1 MTCSSAK
8 PPPAAREAAARAR
21 RAPSALARAAAAPI
35 PRRAA
40 TPPAAAR
47 PTARSAADAAPT
59 EVFIRFRLASHATPS
74 PLDGSRASF
83 LPHDRLESAR
93 RASDADCALALRA
106 WPGARSGRCPA
117 AGFALRP
124 AARRRARARSPPQR
138 RLAHRVPLT
147 LASRSPHSRPA
158 RDEPPPRERARRIR
172 PVLHI
177 APIAPAHAHRARRAR
192 RSLPPAIRTRHHSTT
207 RSSTTARTP
216 RADQAAPRAT
226 ARSAYEPTLP
236 ASVTVPSLT
245 VTSI

>member
-1 MTCSSAK
+1 MLVCET
-8 PPPAAREAAARAR
+8 PPAAREAAARAR

-106 WPGARSGRCPA
+106 WPGARSGRCTA
-117 AGFALRP
+117 SGFALRP
-124 AARRRARARSPPQR
+124 AARRRACARSPPQR

-177 APIAPAHAHRARRAR
+177 APLAPAQAHRARRAR
-192 RSLPPAIRTRHHSTT
+192 RSLPLRFAPVITRQPDRRPPPARRAPTR
-207 RSSTTARTP
+207 RRRARP
-216 RADQAAPRAT
+216 RAPHTNQPC
-226 ARSAYEPTLP
+226 PP
-236 ASVTVPSLT
+236 A
-245 VTSI
+245 

>member
-1 MTCSSAK
+1 MLVCET
-8 PPPAAREAAARAR
+8 PARCARSRSPR

-93 RASDADCALALRA
+93 RASGADCALALRA
-106 WPGARSGRCPA
+106 WPGARSGRCTA
-117 AGFALRP
+117 SGFALRP
-124 AARRRARARSPPQR
+124 AARRRACARSPPQR

-177 APIAPAHAHRARRAR
+177 APLAPAQAHRARRAR
-192 RSLPPAIRTRHHSTT
+192 RSLPLRFAPVITRQPDRRPPPARRAPTR
-207 RSSTTARTP
+207 RRRARP
-216 RADQAAPRAT
+216 RAPHTNQPC
-226 ARSAYEPTLP
+226 PP
-236 ASVTVPSLT
+236 A
-245 VTSI
+245 

>member
-147 LASRSPHSRPA
+147 LASRSPHARLIRAPLATNRHRANGRGEYGPCCISR
-158 RDEPPPRERARRIR
+158 RSR
-172 PVLHI
+172 LLT
-177 APIAPAHAHRARRAR
+177 PIAPDAHAARSPLRFAPVITRQPDRRPPPARRAPTR
-192 RSLPPAIRTRHHSTT
+192 RRRARPRAPHTSQPCPPA
-207 RSSTTARTP
+207 
-216 RADQAAPRAT
+216 
-226 ARSAYEPTLP
+226 
-236 ASVTVPSLT
+236 
-245 VTSI
+245 